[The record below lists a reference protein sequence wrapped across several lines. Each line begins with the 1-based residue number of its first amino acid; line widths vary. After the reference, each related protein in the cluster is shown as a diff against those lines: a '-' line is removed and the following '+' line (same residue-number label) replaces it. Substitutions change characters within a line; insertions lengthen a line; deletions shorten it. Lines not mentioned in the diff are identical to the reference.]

1 MDHDDQPTDEVAS
14 SPERTPDGIDADVA
28 SRVSIVDR
36 AKAEKARVAARAVA
50 ARDQLEAARH
60 RSGTIDAAL
69 RALDRD
75 SEIGGGVL
83 AAAVGFRVFLF
94 LVPYVFVWVAGF
106 GVASEASDKSPEAAA
121 RAAGI
126 TGLIARSLG
135 DFGKLGLG
143 ERLVALA
150 FGLFALVLAARALVK
165 TLAIVHAL
173 VWGDVDRRAISATK
187 GVGVLVVLV
196 TVAVLLSALVGWLR
210 GVSFF
215 AGLVG
220 IGLYMVV
227 PFALWLTVSR
237 FLPHARGVSWSAL
250 VPGAAVVAIGVEVLH
265 LVTVYWIS
273 REIASKADRYGAL
286 GVALALLLWSYLLG
300 RLIVAATVA
309 NASVWRRNAA
319 RHEGTAP
326 EPPEPDVS

>member
-36 AKAEKARVAARAVA
+36 AKAEKQRVTARAIAARK
-50 ARDQLEAARH
+50 QLEASRH

-69 RALDRD
+69 RALERD

-106 GVASEASDKSPEAAA
+106 GVASEASDQSPESAA

-135 DFGKLGLG
+135 DFGKFGLG
-143 ERLVALA
+143 ERIVALA
-150 FGLFALVLAARALVK
+150 FGLFALVLASRALVK
-165 TLAIVHAL
+165 TLAIVHVL
-173 VWGDVDRRAISATK
+173 VWGDVERHKISATK
-187 GVGVLVVLV
+187 GAGVLIALV
-196 TVAVLLSALVGWLR
+196 TVAVLLSALVGWMR
-210 GVSFF
+210 GESFV

-220 IGLYMVV
+220 IGLYMAV
-227 PFALWLTVSR
+227 PFGLWLAVSR
-237 FLPHARGVSWSAL
+237 LLPHARGVSWAAL
-250 VPGAAVVAIGVEVLH
+250 VPGA
-265 LVTVYWIS
+265 
-273 REIASKADRYGAL
+273 
-286 GVALALLLWSYLLG
+286 
-300 RLIVAATVA
+300 
-309 NASVWRRNAA
+309 
-319 RHEGTAP
+319 
-326 EPPEPDVS
+326 